1 MPSFPSEVE
10 VAVVGAGAAGLAAA
24 RTLREAGV
32 GFALL
37 EASHRIGGRAYT
49 EEVAPGTPF
58 DLGCHWLH
66 SASRNPFVAI
76 ADELGIAYTK
86 EGFSRGLCRD
96 GAWASDAEVQ
106 RGMDFF
112 DDCFKAIHEA
122 AQQGREASLADVTE
136 RESEWTPLF
145 DYLISLWS
153 SLDSDQ
159 VSVMDFDN
167 YVDTEEN
174 WPVKDGY
181 GTLIARW
188 AGDTQV
194 ALNSAVREIDW
205 SGRKLRLTTPR
216 GELRAERVI
225 ITVSTGILGGG
236 DIRFT
241 PALPDWKQA
250 AIAALPLGNHNRIC
264 LIFERNVFGPEH
276 ARGAL
281 VTSGDSEPMH
291 LRIRPFGFDY
301 VVGMTGGRFADWL
314 ERAGTEASADLAKE
328 YLASAFGSDIA
339 KQVARS
345 NVTAWRGDPWV
356 RGAYAAASPGQA
368 HQRAALA
375 RPIDERL
382 FFAGEATSPD
392 FFSTAHGA
400 YLTGIATAKTIAALN
415 ARRNSAR

>member
-1 MPSFPSEVE
+1 
-10 VAVVGAGAAGLAAA
+10 
-24 RTLREAGV
+24 
-32 GFALL
+32 
-37 EASHRIGGRAYT
+37 
-49 EEVAPGTPF
+49 
-58 DLGCHWLH
+58 
-66 SASRNPFVAI
+66 
-76 ADELGIAYTK
+76 
-86 EGFSRGLCRD
+86 
-96 GAWASDAEVQ
+96 
-106 RGMDFF
+106 MDFF

-188 AGDTQV
+188 AADTQV